1 MFEKL
6 TKLIIRLKKLIKT
19 IDLFNF
25 MFKII
30 SEKGDKVKKSIIG
43 YCPICHDKLVVKTLR
58 CNHCDTEITGDFTL
72 NPFDYLSKEQLDF
85 ALVFIKNQGN
95 IKNIEKDLGI
105 SYPTVKKNIEDLCA
119 ALNIKTKTDD
129 SYEEELREETKRRLK
144 NGEITFEDAE
154 RILGDL

>member
-1 MFEKL
+1 M
-6 TKLIIRLKKLIKT
+6 
-19 IDLFNF
+19 
-25 MFKII
+25 
-30 SEKGDKVKKSIIG
+30 KKSIIG

-72 NPFDYLSKEQLDF
+72 NPFDYLSKDQLDF

-105 SYPTVKKNIEDLCA
+105 SYPTVKKNIEELCK
-119 ALNIKTKTDD
+119 ALNMKTTVNNDM
-129 SYEEELREETKRRLK
+129 SLEELREDTKRRLK

>member
-1 MFEKL
+1 M
-6 TKLIIRLKKLIKT
+6 KK
-19 IDLFNF
+19 N
-25 MFKII
+25 
-30 SEKGDKVKKSIIG
+30 IIG
-43 YCPICHDKLVVKTLR
+43 YCPICHDRLVVKTLR

-105 SYPTVKKNIEDLCA
+105 SYPTVKKNIEELCK
-119 ALNIKTKTDD
+119 ALNMKTTVVNNDMSD
-129 SYEEELREETKRRLK
+129 EELREDTKRRLK

>member
-1 MFEKL
+1 M
-6 TKLIIRLKKLIKT
+6 
-19 IDLFNF
+19 
-25 MFKII
+25 
-30 SEKGDKVKKSIIG
+30 KKSIIG

-95 IKNIEKDLGI
+95 IKSIEKDLGI
-105 SYPTVKKNIEDLCA
+105 SYPTVKKNIEELCK
-119 ALNIKTKTDD
+119 ALHMKTTVQNDMSD
-129 SYEEELREETKRRLK
+129 EELREDTKRRLK

>member
-1 MFEKL
+1 M
-6 TKLIIRLKKLIKT
+6 
-19 IDLFNF
+19 
-25 MFKII
+25 
-30 SEKGDKVKKSIIG
+30 KKSIIG

-105 SYPTVKKNIEDLCA
+105 SYPTVKKNIEELCR
-119 ALNIKTKTDD
+119 ALNMKTTVNNDM
-129 SYEEELREETKRRLK
+129 SLEELREDTKRRLK